1 MLSRDERQGSLSPS
15 VSSRQW
21 IARDVT
27 EALGQVPIV
36 RLNRM
41 GSLCQRHELTLKLE
55 ACNPSGSIKDKNAAH
70 LVKAAMASGRLRPG
84 GTIIESSSG
93 NFGIGLAAI
102 GAALG
107 FRVII
112 VIDAKTPPPVRRMLR
127 AYGAEFVEV
136 DPSEA
141 DRHGSLQRARIRR
154 AESLAREISGSWYV
168 CQHQNPANP
177 DAHAQF
183 TALEI
188 EAAFGGPPDVIVVGV
203 STAGQIAG
211 IQAHFATGS
220 RRVRFVAVDVA
231 GSAILGTARHAYKMT
246 GLGLS
251 FAPPCFDPATV
262 DSAYAIDDAL
272 AFSVCHL
279 LASREGLLLGASTGA
294 IVAAGLAYAA
304 TQPDPQRI
312 LMINPDRGDRYLE
325 TVYDLEWLRGQGIR
339 LLGAEATEHAIARLQ
354 AVPRDTLLKGPA
366 D

>member
-1 MLSRDERQGSLSPS
+1 MPSGDPPRCTTSPIGTS
-15 VSSRQW
+15 VGR
-21 IARDVT
+21 IARSVT

-41 GSLCQRHELTLKLE
+41 GRVCEQHELTLKLE
-55 ACNPSGSIKDKNAAH
+55 ACNPSGSTKDKNAAH
-70 LVKAAMASGRLRPG
+70 LVKAAITSGLLRPG

-93 NFGIGLAAI
+93 NFGIGLASI

-141 DRHGSLQRARIRR
+141 DVHGSLQQARIRR
-154 AESLAREISGSWYV
+154 AESLAHEIPGGWYV
-168 CQHQNPANP
+168 CQHKNPANS

-188 EAAFGGPPDVIVVGV
+188 EAAFGEPPDAIVVGV
-203 STAGQIAG
+203 STAGQLAG
-211 IQAHFATGS
+211 LQAHFATRRS
-220 RRVRFVAVDVA
+220 RVRFVAVDVA
-231 GSAILGTARHAYKMT
+231 GSAIFGTPRRPYKMT

-251 FAPPCFDPATV
+251 FSPPCFDPATV
-262 DSAYAIDDAL
+262 DAAYSIDDAL

-294 IVAAGLAYAA
+294 IVAAGLAYALA
-304 TQPDPQRI
+304 QSAPQRI

-325 TVYDLEWLRGQGIR
+325 TVYDPEWLHGQGIR
-339 LLGAEATEHAIARLQ
+339 LLDPEATEHAIARLH
-354 AVPRDTLLKGPA
+354 AVPRDMLLKGPA